1 MQSIDVGEIRE
12 VLERLGRLAAAEE
25 WSTELNPAQRA
36 ALDYLARANRFSR
49 TPSTIADYL
58 CTTRG
63 TASQTLKALERKGL
77 VEARRSAADKRSIS
91 YDLTPAGHEATE
103 HRGML
108 ESAIADLPTEMAE
121 NLHATL
127 RRIARDALRRRGNRA
142 FGHCRT
148 CRHNGSRP
156 GGAYCTLLDVALE
169 PHETGQIC
177 HEHQE

>member
-1 MQSIDVGEIRE
+1 MDSVDVSEIRE

-36 ALDYLARANRFSR
+36 ALGYLARANRFSR

-77 VEARRSAADKRSIS
+77 VEAQKSDADKRSIS
-91 YDLTPAGHEATE
+91 YTLTDAGQDAIEG
-103 HRGML
+103 RGTL
-108 ESAIADLPTEMAE
+108 DAAIADLPAQTAE

-127 RRIARDALRRRGNRA
+127 RQIARDALARRSQRA
-142 FGHCRT
+142 FGLCRT
-148 CRHNGSRP
+148 CRHHGSRQ
-156 GGAYCTLLDVALE
+156 GGAFCTLLDVPLA
-169 PHETGQIC
+169 PQETGQIC
-177 HEHQE
+177 NEHKE